1 MSIIEETSLRNWLE
15 SIKPIIAKEDCSFL
29 TSLIDG
35 TETIL
40 TTSYSEEKIKSFLEN
55 IPLYHEV
62 AKYNLYN
69 YLIENFINMKASFG
83 FYDLDI
89 VEKKNEVQLVTV
101 ADSVL
106 YPIVKCMFFDRF
118 KGELPFHEGRLINY
132 ATISIFTREKY
143 SKEEREFLVEHN
155 KRIKAMLESVSRIQN
170 DPLVCKKDEQIKELL
185 DAEYG
190 LDSLNT
196 FINFCSSYFCD
207 GFLPSV
213 TNLTGKEN
221 VDGSSIEYDLG
232 TGILVKKIIVKV

>member
-1 MSIIEETSLRNWLE
+1 MSIIEETVLRNWLK
-15 SIKPIIAKEDCSFL
+15 SIKPIISKEDCSFL

-55 IPLYHEV
+55 TPLYHEV

-69 YLIENFINMKASFG
+69 YLIENFNNIKASFG

-89 VEKKNEVQLVTV
+89 VEKENEVQLVTV
-101 ADSVL
+101 ANSVL

-118 KGELPFHEGRLINY
+118 KGELPFHEGGLINY

-143 SKEEREFLVEHN
+143 SKEERDFLVEHN
-155 KRIKAMLESVSRIQN
+155 KKIKVMLENFGHIQD

-196 FINFCSSYFCD
+196 VINFCSSYFCD

-213 TNLTGKEN
+213 TNLIGKEN
-221 VDGSSIEYDLG
+221 VDGSRIEYDLG
-232 TGILVKKIIVKV
+232 TGILVKKIIDRV